1 MAKACYVEAL
11 ELCNR
16 LQSDHPIVASIHS
29 RLSRMRANDKTR
41 PQSESAVKSEPESV
55 SAAATVSGITSSQS
69 ETSEPA
75 EPEGEA
81 ASPALTASYFTSSSQ
96 LGKN

>member
-1 MAKACYVEAL
+1 MAEACYIEAL

-16 LQSDHPIVASIHS
+16 LQSDHPNAASIHR
-29 RLSRMRANDKTR
+29 RLSRMRANDTTQ
-41 PQSESAVKSEPESV
+41 PQSESAVKSEPEAA

-69 ETSEPA
+69 EISELA

-96 LGKN
+96 LRKN